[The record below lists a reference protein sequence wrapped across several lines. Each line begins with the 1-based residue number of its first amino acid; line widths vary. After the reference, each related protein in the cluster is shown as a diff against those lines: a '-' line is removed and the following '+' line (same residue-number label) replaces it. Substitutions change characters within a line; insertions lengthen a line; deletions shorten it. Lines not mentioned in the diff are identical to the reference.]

1 MHMKLY
7 FIRHGE
13 TVWNTQAK
21 LQGKSDIP
29 LNEKGVALAR
39 VTGEALADVPF
50 AAIYSSP
57 LKRALQTAQL
67 VAGDRDVPIVTDRRL
82 EEIGFGIWEGLSCHK
97 DHYEI
102 LSDSFQDFFLDP
114 FGYQPPAQGET
125 VRHVCGRTADFL
137 EELIR
142 KMGKEES
149 NVLISCHGCT
159 LRALMN
165 YFYQDYTAGFW
176 RGHVPPNCSVSI
188 VEVKEKGFSIL
199 AEDKIF
205 YDKDRMGDY
214 YGEGTK

>member
-1 MHMKLY
+1 MKLY

-29 LNEKGVALAR
+29 LNEKGVVLAR

-102 LSDSFQDFFLDP
+102 PSDSFQDFFLDP

>member
-102 LSDSFQDFFLDP
+102 PSDSFQDFFLDP
-114 FGYQPPAQGET
+114 FGYQPPDQGET

>member
-102 LSDSFQDFFLDP
+102 PSDSFQDFFLDP

-125 VRHVCGRTADFL
+125 VRRVCGRTADFL

>member
-102 LSDSFQDFFLDP
+102 PSDSFQDFFLDP

-176 RGHVPPNCSVSI
+176 RGHMPPNCSVSI

>member
-1 MHMKLY
+1 MKLY

-102 LSDSFQDFFLDP
+102 PSDSFQDFFLDP
-114 FGYQPPAQGET
+114 FGYQPPTQGET

>member
-50 AAIYSSP
+50 ADIYSSP

-102 LSDSFQDFFLDP
+102 PSDSFQDFFLDP

>member
-1 MHMKLY
+1 M
-7 FIRHGE
+7 
-13 TVWNTQAK
+13 
-21 LQGKSDIP
+21 
-29 LNEKGVALAR
+29 
-39 VTGEALADVPF
+39 
-50 AAIYSSP
+50 
-57 LKRALQTAQL
+57 
-67 VAGDRDVPIVTDRRL
+67 
-82 EEIGFGIWEGLSCHK
+82 
-97 DHYEI
+97 
-102 LSDSFQDFFLDP
+102 DP

>member
-67 VAGDRDVPIVTDRRL
+67 VVGDRDVPIVTDRRL

-102 LSDSFQDFFLDP
+102 PSDSFQDFFLDP

>member
-67 VAGDRDVPIVTDRRL
+67 VAGDRDVPIATDRRL

-102 LSDSFQDFFLDP
+102 PSDSFQDFFLDP

>member
-102 LSDSFQDFFLDP
+102 PSDSFQDFFLDP
-114 FGYQPPAQGET
+114 FGYQPPAQWET

>member
-1 MHMKLY
+1 MKLY

-39 VTGEALADVPF
+39 VTGEALADVSF

-102 LSDSFQDFFLDP
+102 PSDSFQDFFLDP

>member
-82 EEIGFGIWEGLSCHK
+82 EEIGFGSWEGLSCHK

-102 LSDSFQDFFLDP
+102 PSDSFQDFFLDP

>member
-67 VAGDRDVPIVTDRRL
+67 VAGDKDVPIVIDRRL

-102 LSDSFQDFFLDP
+102 PSDSFQDFFLDP

>member
-1 MHMKLY
+1 MKLY

-39 VTGEALADVPF
+39 VTGEALADAPF

-67 VAGDRDVPIVTDRRL
+67 VVGDRDVPIVTDRRL
-82 EEIGFGIWEGLSCHK
+82 EEIGFGIWGGLSCHK

-102 LSDSFQDFFLDP
+102 PSDSFQDFFLDP

>member
-102 LSDSFQDFFLDP
+102 PSDSFQDFFLDP
-114 FGYQPPAQGET
+114 FGYEPPAQGET

>member
-67 VAGDRDVPIVTDRRL
+67 VAGDREVPIVTDRRL

-102 LSDSFQDFFLDP
+102 PSDSFQDFFLDP

-214 YGEGTK
+214 YGEGMK

>member
-102 LSDSFQDFFLDP
+102 PSDSFQDFFLDP

-142 KMGKEES
+142 KMGKRLYAAGLDELLLS
-149 NVLISCHGCT
+149 GLYGRVLERT
-159 LRALMN
+159 RAPQLQRQ
-165 YFYQDYTAGFW
+165 YCGSKGKGLFYPG
-176 RGHVPPNCSVSI
+176 
-188 VEVKEKGFSIL
+188 
-199 AEDKIF
+199 
-205 YDKDRMGDY
+205 
-214 YGEGTK
+214 

>member
-67 VAGDRDVPIVTDRRL
+67 VARDRDVPIVTDRRL

-102 LSDSFQDFFLDP
+102 PSDSFQDFFLDP

>member
-1 MHMKLY
+1 MKLY

-102 LSDSFQDFFLDP
+102 PSDSFQDFFLDP

-125 VRHVCGRTADFL
+125 VQHVCGRTADFL

>member
-67 VAGDRDVPIVTDRRL
+67 VAGDRDIPIVTDRRL

-102 LSDSFQDFFLDP
+102 PSDSFQDFFLDP

>member
-1 MHMKLY
+1 MKLY

-102 LSDSFQDFFLDP
+102 PSDSFQDFFLDP

-214 YGEGTK
+214 YGEGMR

>member
-21 LQGKSDIP
+21 LQGKADIP
-29 LNEKGVALAR
+29 LNQEGVALAR

-102 LSDSFQDFFLDP
+102 PSDSFQDFFLDP

>member
-13 TVWNTQAK
+13 SVCNTQAK
-21 LQGKSDIP
+21 LQGKSDIL

-102 LSDSFQDFFLDP
+102 PSDSFQDFFLDP

>member
-102 LSDSFQDFFLDP
+102 PSDSFQDFFLDP

>member
-1 MHMKLY
+1 MKLY

-67 VAGDRDVPIVTDRRL
+67 VAGDRDIPIVTDRRL

-102 LSDSFQDFFLDP
+102 PSDSFQDFFLDP

>member
-67 VAGDRDVPIVTDRRL
+67 VAGDREVPIVTDRRL

-102 LSDSFQDFFLDP
+102 PSDSFQDFFLDP
-114 FGYQPPAQGET
+114 FGYQPPAKGET

>member
-1 MHMKLY
+1 MKLY

-67 VAGDRDVPIVTDRRL
+67 VAGDREVPIVTDRRL

-102 LSDSFQDFFLDP
+102 PSDSFQDFFLDP

-199 AEDKIF
+199 AEGKIF

>member
-102 LSDSFQDFFLDP
+102 PSDSFQDFFLDP

-214 YGEGTK
+214 YGEGMR

>member
-1 MHMKLY
+1 MKLY

-50 AAIYSSP
+50 ADIYSSP

-102 LSDSFQDFFLDP
+102 PSDSFQDFFLDP

>member
-7 FIRHGE
+7 FMRHGE

-67 VAGDRDVPIVTDRRL
+67 VAGDREVPIVTDRRL

-102 LSDSFQDFFLDP
+102 PSDSFQDFFLDP

>member
-21 LQGKSDIP
+21 LQGKSDIS

-102 LSDSFQDFFLDP
+102 PSDSFQDFFLDP

>member
-1 MHMKLY
+1 M
-7 FIRHGE
+7 
-13 TVWNTQAK
+13 WNTQAK

-102 LSDSFQDFFLDP
+102 PSDSFQDFFLDP

>member
-1 MHMKLY
+1 MKLY

-102 LSDSFQDFFLDP
+102 PSDSFQDFFLDP
-114 FGYQPPAQGET
+114 FGYQPAAQGET

>member
-1 MHMKLY
+1 MKLY

-82 EEIGFGIWEGLSCHK
+82 EEISFGIWEGLSCHK

-102 LSDSFQDFFLDP
+102 PSDSFQDFFLDP

>member
-1 MHMKLY
+1 MKLY

-102 LSDSFQDFFLDP
+102 PSDSFQDFFLDP

-125 VRHVCGRTADFL
+125 VRHVCGRTADFM

>member
-102 LSDSFQDFFLDP
+102 PSDSFQDFFLDP

-165 YFYQDYTAGFW
+165 HFYQDYTAGFW

>member
-102 LSDSFQDFFLDP
+102 PSDSFQDFFLDP

-199 AEDKIF
+199 AEDKIL